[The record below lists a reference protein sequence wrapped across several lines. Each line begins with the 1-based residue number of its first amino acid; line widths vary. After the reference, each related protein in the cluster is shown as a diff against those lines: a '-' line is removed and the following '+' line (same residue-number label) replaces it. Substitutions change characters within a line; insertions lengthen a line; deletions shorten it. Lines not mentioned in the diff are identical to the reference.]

1 MIFED
6 CYEEGLINKSH
17 MQAVRPQKSAHQ
29 TQTEKF
35 QEVLGPNYDRY
46 TQKIKLDTILRENY
60 KTRFKDRVIK
70 LNQFLREVII
80 KVQLFLTMK
89 ISVTN
94 KDNLSLSLFTA
105 FSEFSEMYPSIV
117 CPVKKRKITGYS
129 DYLTYAC
136 VTLATTYLN
145 SMAETFVYLEY
156 NLNIFSSEK
165 ETEVTVEQKE
175 KPELFSFTPNP
186 SLKWRNISISNNLDD
201 LKIANG
207 NGKYLL
213 ACFAHTDGHNI
224 SLQFSRT
231 RQDKYS
237 KASILALK
245 DFDRTDIE
253 ENFLPCTIDPGRKYI
268 FTASIG
274 HSSNEHQVRRC
285 SDLERRCYT
294 GSRQRQNYVDK
305 LKITKNIKRH

>member
-17 MQAVRPQKSAHQ
+17 MQAVRPQKSAH
-29 TQTEKF
+29 
-35 QEVLGPNYDRY
+35 P
-46 TQKIKLDTILRENY
+46 
-60 KTRFKDRVIK
+60 
-70 LNQFLREVII
+70 
-80 KVQLFLTMK
+80 
-89 ISVTN
+89 
-94 KDNLSLSLFTA
+94 

-186 SLKWRNISISNNLDD
+186 SLKWTNVSISNKSLDD